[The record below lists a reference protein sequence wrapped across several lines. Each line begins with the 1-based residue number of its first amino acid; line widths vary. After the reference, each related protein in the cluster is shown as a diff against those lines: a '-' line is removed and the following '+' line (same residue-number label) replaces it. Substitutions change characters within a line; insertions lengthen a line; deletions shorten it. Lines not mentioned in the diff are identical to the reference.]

1 MTSAGNDAPVGA
13 TGNEAMRAGDA
24 DRNQVVDLLR
34 EALDGGRLTLPEY
47 DERVAT
53 AYRSVTY
60 ADLNVLLADLPR
72 TRPDGV
78 LAIPTPT
85 EPARIKPPASSTGH
99 RRMPLAL
106 MILWTIW
113 TSVVALNIVVW
124 LIVCVTA
131 GFVYPWPL
139 WLAVPG
145 IALLGVT
152 IGVDWMRTHHTD

>member
-1 MTSAGNDAPVGA
+1 
-13 TGNEAMRAGDA
+13 MRAGDA

-34 EALDGGRLTLPEY
+34 EALDDGRLTLPEY

-53 AYRSVTY
+53 AYRSITY
-60 ADLNVLLADLPR
+60 ADLNVLLTDLPR

-78 LAIPTPT
+78 LAIPAPKVA
-85 EPARIKPPASSTGH
+85 ARIKPSADSAVR

-113 TSVVALNIVVW
+113 GSLVALDIVVW

-139 WLAVPG
+139 WFAVPG

-152 IGVDWMRTHHTD
+152 IGVDWMRTHRDTD

>member
-1 MTSAGNDAPVGA
+1 MSVAGN
-13 TGNEAMRAGDA
+13 ESMRASDG

-34 EALDGGRLTLPEY
+34 EALDDGRLMLPEY

-60 ADLNVLLADLPR
+60 ADLNVLLADLPQ
-72 TRPDGV
+72 TRPEGV
-78 LAIPTPT
+78 LAIPTPKAA
-85 EPARIKPPASSTGH
+85 ARLEPPATAAHH

-113 TSVVALNIVVW
+113 GSITALNIVVW
-124 LIVCVTA
+124 ILVGVTH
-131 GFVYPWPL
+131 GWVYPWPV

-152 IGVDWMRTHHTD
+152 IGVDWMRTHRTE